1 MGPVPAQE
9 LRFQRQRL
17 LLLSEC
23 PDLEKIK
30 LVVVFNGIKIKIKIF
45 AKKMIKLY

>member
-1 MGPVPAQE
+1 MGPVPAEE
-9 LRFQRQRL
+9 LCFQRQRL

-30 LVVVFNGIKIKIKIF
+30 LMVVFNRIKPKIKIF